1 MHSSAEVIG
10 FIMLLQCQSFFVILV
25 QHVAEKIQ
33 NPSMGCSN
41 FWDLAVGFV
50 FNA

>member
-1 MHSSAEVIG
+1 MPE
-10 FIMLLQCQSFFVILV
+10 FFFVILV
-25 QHVAEKIQ
+25 QNVAEKIQ
-33 NPSMGCSN
+33 DPSMGCGN